1 MKYCWTNNVK
11 RRKGKM
17 SNIAGTI
24 LTVLEYLEPQER
36 VIIFTDDDRKN
47 IKLEE
52 GRQYIIPLF
61 QRELRWTA
69 DNVNQLI
76 TDISKKPRFL
86 GNIILSKTD
95 SSLEIIDGQQRTT
108 VLLMIIEAIREKY
121 SEEIELFET
130 CRLLNE
136 SFTGLS
142 ELLEL
147 GFCVDEECLES
158 IKKTDKYV
166 QYDQVCAIWEAIN
179 SSEILH
185 TKQGAQDLLSNIKES
200 EVNIIIGSPKERNE
214 SIIYFL
220 DVNLKGVRLDAE
232 DIFKGYLFSYDTS
245 KEIQDLWNE
254 CKRISHEV
262 NSCPKSI
269 SKAELYPLMK
279 LFDHYFQCDTKYG
292 EFPYGNDF
300 FIKNTIEFEKTTFYK
315 GTHIIA
321 VINNRSYM
329 QHALKC
335 CIRVLQAIK
344 NIITSDSVNDAF
356 KESIKWDKKN
366 KKEKVDTVD
375 INLIFLLLKRIL
387 LGSDSV
393 PKVLAFKYILSF
405 LDEKI
410 HKKEEYLSIYPIY
423 AASVT
428 FSVFAGKK
436 SSEDFNKLVRQDD
449 LSKALLNW
457 IVNYYDSIE
466 LKRGKLKATYVF
478 SENDESEK
486 AKTRE
491 IQCKSIAALV
501 NYFSVTK
508 AKQSSAHSIK
518 VDKENLLTYLN
529 DTDKFSIEHL
539 IIPDGKS
546 GNPPQIELK
555 GSNSYV
561 IPQKYRPYKNYLF
574 NYIFIPRKLNGNKE
588 LFGNKPFCEKID
600 LLRTILLNQKKG
612 ISDPDL
618 PYEIVCK
625 YTKLFIETIFPID
638 EDNDEKMI
646 PKHFKGFFFDQ
657 EKQATEAVLNQYFE
671 QDFSN
676 DFLEFSREFIEVIS
690 GEVING

>member
-1 MKYCWTNNVK
+1 
-11 RRKGKM
+11 M

-24 LTVLEYLEPQER
+24 LTVLEYLGPQER
-36 VIIFTDDDRKN
+36 VINFTDDDRKN
-47 IKLEE
+47 IKLEAE
-52 GRQYIIPLF
+52 RHYIIPLF

-86 GNIILSKTD
+86 GNIILSRTD
-95 SSLEIIDGQQRTT
+95 FSFEIIDGQQRTT
-108 VLLMIIEAIREKY
+108 VLLMIIEAIRKKY
-121 SEEIELFET
+121 DEEIEVFET
-130 CRLLNE
+130 CKLLNE
-136 SFTGLS
+136 SFTGFSDLLS
-142 ELLEL
+142 LA
-147 GFCVDEECLES
+147 FDVDEKHLKS
-158 IKKTDKYV
+158 IKETDKYV
-166 QYDQVCAIWEAIN
+166 QYNQVCAIWEAIN
-179 SSEILH
+179 SSEILQ

-200 EVNIIIGSPKERNE
+200 EVNIIIGAPKDRNE

-220 DVNLKGVRLDAE
+220 DVNLKGVRLDSE

-245 KEIQDLWNE
+245 KEIRDSWNE
-254 CKRISHEV
+254 CKKISHEV

-269 SKAELYPLMK
+269 SKAELYPLMR

-292 EFPYGNDF
+292 ELPYGNDF
-300 FIKNTIEFEKTTFYK
+300 FMTKTTAFEKSTFYK

-321 VINNRSYM
+321 VINNRTYM
-329 QHALKC
+329 QYALKC
-335 CIRVLQAIK
+335 CIRVLQTIK
-344 NIITSDSVNDAF
+344 NIITNDNANDAF
-356 KESIKWDKKN
+356 KSSIKWDENN

-405 LDEKI
+405 LDGKI
-410 HKKEEYLSIYPIY
+410 HKKEEYRSIYPIY
-423 AASVT
+423 VASIT

-436 SSEDFNKLVRQDD
+436 SSDDFNKLVRKND
-449 LSKALLNW
+449 LSEALLNW
-457 IVNYYDSIE
+457 IVNYYESIE

-478 SENDESEK
+478 TENDESEK

-501 NYFSVTK
+501 NHFTVTK
-508 AKQSSAHSIK
+508 TDQGKSHSIK
-518 VDKENLLTYLN
+518 VDKEKLLAFLN

-555 GSNSYV
+555 DSKSYV
-561 IPQKYRPYKNYLF
+561 IPQKFRPYKNYLF

-588 LFGNKPFCEKID
+588 LFGNKPFCDKIN
-600 LLRTILLNQKKG
+600 LIRKILQNQEND
-612 ISDPDL
+612 INDPNL

-638 EDNDEKMI
+638 EDKEEIKI
-646 PKHFKGFFFDQ
+646 PKYFRGFFFDQ
-657 EKQATEAVLNQYFE
+657 ESQNAEETLDRYFDN
-671 QDFSN
+671 DFSN
-676 DFLEFSREFIEVIS
+676 DYLEFSKAFIDVIS
-690 GEVING
+690 KEIIKG